1 MTKAIL
7 LDIEGTTTP
16 LDFVQNTL
24 FPYAKARVSGY
35 VEDNFDQLRI
45 EIAELAAESES
56 DPEYTAGFRANSSN
70 SVAEYLKFLI
80 DNDRKSTP
88 LKSIQGNI
96 WQIGYESGELHSSV
110 FDDVPAAFERWK
122 ADGRIIAIY
131 SSGSVLAQMLLFK
144 YTDHGD
150 LTEFI
155 DRYFDTNVGH
165 KREAESYKKI
175 ATELGLRPDQI
186 LFVSD
191 VVAELDAAREA
202 GMQTAMSVRK
212 GNAEIAENQSHWV
225 VHDFNELELIR
236 NTDDSVSHSPD

>member
-1 MTKAIL
+1 MKAIL

-16 LDFVQNTL
+16 IDFVQNTL
-24 FPYAKARVSGY
+24 FPYAKARINGF
-35 VEDNFDQLRI
+35 VEDNLDELRI
-45 EIAELAAESES
+45 EMAELAAEHEA
-56 DPEYTAGFRANSSN
+56 DGEYVYEFRADSPN
-70 SVAEYLKFLI
+70 SVADYLKYLI
-80 DNDRKSTP
+80 DKDRKSTP

-96 WQIGYESGELHSSV
+96 WQKGYESGELQSPV

-122 ADGRIIAIY
+122 ADGKIIAIY

-144 YTDHGD
+144 YTDHSD

-155 DRYFDTNVGH
+155 DRYFDTTIGH
-165 KREAESYKKI
+165 KREAESYRKI
-175 ATELGLRPDQI
+175 AEELGLEPAEV

-202 GMQTAMSVRK
+202 GMETALAIRE
-212 GNAEIAENQSHWV
+212 GNAEIDEHQTHWV

-236 NTDDSVSHSPD
+236 NTDGDASRSPD